1 MRPARLSRRWRTT
14 PRRTCEPPRPAA
26 PSGSPRPSVSDADVF
41 RYSTQPGPVHEMP
54 RKREERS
61 DSAFRTLTREQQRG
75 WLAYMR
81 VQLRLT
87 YEMNRELQADGN
99 LSLPDY
105 DVLNALRY
113 ARGGRMRITALAAQI
128 GWERSRLSHHVRRL
142 QNRGLVES
150 RQAPADRR
158 ASEIAITDQGWDE
171 ITNASSGHIDLVRR
185 LFFDGLPDELIEPL
199 TVGLERVYDNILD
212 RGTLPAPADEP

>member
-1 MRPARLSRRWRTT
+1 
-14 PRRTCEPPRPAA
+14 
-26 PSGSPRPSVSDADVF
+26 
-41 RYSTQPGPVHEMP
+41 
-54 RKREERS
+54 
-61 DSAFRTLTREQQRG
+61 LTSQQQRA

-87 YEMNRELQADGN
+87 YEMNRELQADSN

-113 ARGGRMRITALAAQI
+113 APGGRMQITTLAAQI
-128 GWERSRLSHHVRRL
+128 GWERSRVSHHVRRL
-142 QNRGLVES
+142 QKRGLVES

-158 ASEIAITDQGWDE
+158 ATEITITDQGWDE
-171 ITNASSGHIDLVRR
+171 IAHASTGHIDLVRR
-185 LFFDGLPDELIEPL
+185 LFFDGLPDELLEPL

-212 RGTLPAPADEP
+212 RGTLPAPADES

>member
-1 MRPARLSRRWRTT
+1 MSR
-14 PRRTCEPPRPAA
+14 
-26 PSGSPRPSVSDADVF
+26 D
-41 RYSTQPGPVHEMP
+41 
-54 RKREERS
+54 RKRRA
-61 DSAFRTLTREQQRG
+61 DSAFRTLTAEQQRA

-87 YEMNRELQADGN
+87 YEMNRELQADSN

-113 ARGGRMRITALAAQI
+113 AAGGRMRITALAAQI

-142 QNRGLVES
+142 ENRGLVES

-158 ASEIAITDQGWDE
+158 ATEITLTDQGWDD
-171 ITNASSGHIDLVRR
+171 ITRASGGHIELVRR
-185 LFFDGLPDELIEPL
+185 LFFDGLPNELLEPL
-199 TVGLERVYDNILD
+199 TAGLESVYDNIIEH
-212 RGTLPAPADEP
+212 GTLPAPIHES